1 MRVAVVGGGVVG
13 LCCAYELQRSGAEVV
28 VVERGRCGGAAS
40 LGNAGWI
47 VPSYSA
53 PIQAPGVMKQSLKWM
68 LDRDS
73 PLCVRPRLN
82 PDFLRWSWQF
92 WRSSTRQ
99 CFEKGIRALLDLN
112 EHTMRLFDGLRQAG
126 VEFEMHSTGL
136 LIAALSQEALEEVV
150 EEHYEVEKAGYENE
164 TELLD
169 HDAVRHLEPALS
181 DHVAGGLHLK
191 AERYVRPESF
201 TSGLVDYLAASDV
214 EVLENT
220 EVRTL
225 ARNGRHGWRIHTS
238 RDELEA
244 EGVIISA
251 GVWSARLLAK
261 LGTRLPLE
269 GARGCSVTA
278 SGQGAPPHHALKF
291 AEANVTCSPFEDG
304 VMRITGTL
312 DLTGTDSTLDRR
324 RLETVIRSAKQY
336 LHGWEPGKPEL
347 EWAGLRP
354 MTPDSLPLIGTVPGL
369 DRLYVATGHGQL
381 GVTLAPATAAKI
393 VPLILEDGLAPELE
407 PFRVDRF

>member
-1 MRVAVVGGGVVG
+1 LRVVVVGGGVVG

-28 VVERGRCGGAAS
+28 VVERDLCGGAAS

-53 PIQAPGVMKQSLKWM
+53 PIPAPGVMKQSLKWI

-73 PLCVRPRLN
+73 PLRVRPRLD

-99 CFEKGIRALLDLN
+99 RFEKGVKALLDLN
-112 EHTMRLFDGLRQAG
+112 EHTMQLFDDLRQAG

-136 LIAALSQEALEEVV
+136 LIATLSKEALEEVV
-150 EEHYEVEKAGYENE
+150 EEHYEVEKAGYEGE

-169 HDAVRHLEPALS
+169 HDAVRHLEPALNNQ
-181 DHVAGGLHLK
+181 VAGGLHLK
-191 AERYVRPESF
+191 NERHVRPESF
-201 TSGLVDYLAASDV
+201 TAGLVDYLTAAGV
-214 EVLENT
+214 GILENT
-220 EVRTL
+220 EVRAL

-238 RDELEA
+238 RDEIEA
-244 EGVIISA
+244 DGVIVAA
-251 GVWSARLLAK
+251 GIWSASLLAK
-261 LGTRLPLE
+261 LGMRLPLE

-278 SGQGAPPHHALKF
+278 SGSGTPPYHALKF
-291 AEANVTCSPFEDG
+291 AEANVTCSPFIDG
-304 VMRITGTL
+304 VRITGTL
-312 DLTGTDSTLDRR
+312 DLTGKDSTLDRR
-324 RLETVIRSAKQY
+324 RLETVIRSAKPY
-336 LHGWEPGKPEL
+336 LQDWEPGKPEL

-354 MTPDSLPLIGTVPGL
+354 MTPDSLPLIGAVPGQ

-381 GVTLAPATAAKI
+381 GVTLAPATAASL
-393 VPLILEDGLAPELE
+393 VPLVLENSPAPELE

>member
-28 VVERGRCGGAAS
+28 VVEKDLCGGAAS

-53 PIQAPGVMKQSLKWM
+53 PIPAPGVMKQSLKWM

-73 PLCVRPRLN
+73 PLRIRPRLN

-92 WRSSTRQ
+92 WRSSTRER
-99 CFEKGIRALLDLN
+99 FEKGIRALLDLN
-112 EHTMRLFDGLRQAG
+112 EHTMQLFDDLRQAG

-136 LIAALSQEALEEVV
+136 LIAALSEEALEEAV
-150 EEHYEVEKAGYENE
+150 EEHYEVEKAGYESE

-169 HDAVRHLEPALS
+169 SEAVRHREPALS
-181 DHVAGGLHLK
+181 NRVAGGLYLK
-191 AERYVRPESF
+191 NERHVRPESL
-201 TSGLVDYLAASDV
+201 TSGLVDYLTASGA
-214 EVLENT
+214 EILENT
-220 EVRTL
+220 EVRAL
-225 ARNGRHGWRIHTS
+225 ARDGRHGWRIHTS
-238 RDELEA
+238 QDEIEA
-244 EGVIISA
+244 DGVIVSA
-251 GVWSARLLAK
+251 GVWSAGLLAK
-261 LGTRLPLE
+261 LGMRLPLE

-278 SGQGAPPHHALKF
+278 SGPGTPPHHALKF
-291 AEANVTCSPFEDG
+291 AEANATCSPFEGG
-304 VMRITGTL
+304 VRITGTL
-312 DLTGTDSTLDRR
+312 DLTGKDSTFDRR
-324 RLETVIRSAKQY
+324 RLETVVRSAKPY
-336 LHGWEPGKPEL
+336 LHDWEPDKPEL

-354 MTPDSLPLIGTVPGL
+354 MTPDSLPLIGAVPGL

-381 GVTLAPATAAKI
+381 GVTLAPATAAK
-393 VPLILEDGLAPELE
+393 VAPLVLEDSLAPELE

>member
-1 MRVAVVGGGVVG
+1 MRIAVVGGGVVG

-28 VVERGRCGGAAS
+28 VVERDLCGGAAS

-53 PIQAPGVMKQSLKWM
+53 PIPAPGVMRQAFRWI

-73 PLCVRPRLN
+73 PLRVRPRLD

-92 WRSSTRQ
+92 WRDSTRQ
-99 CFEKGIRALLDLN
+99 RFEKGIRALLNLN
-112 EHTMRLFDGLRQAG
+112 EHTMRLFDSLRQAG
-126 VEFEMHSTGL
+126 VGFEMHSTGL
-136 LIAALSQEALEEVV
+136 LIATLSKEALEEVV
-150 EEHYEVEKAGYENE
+150 EEHYEVEKAGYEGE

-181 DHVAGGLHLK
+181 DRVAGGLHLK
-191 AERYVRPESF
+191 TERYVRPESF
-201 TSGLVDYLAASDV
+201 TAGLVDYLNASGV
-214 EVLENT
+214 GILENN
-220 EVRTL
+220 EVRAL

-244 EGVIISA
+244 DGVIVAA

-261 LGTRLPLE
+261 LGMRLPLE
-269 GARGCSVTA
+269 AARGCSVTA
-278 SGQGAPPHHALKF
+278 SDSGIPPNHALKF
-291 AEANVTCSPFEDG
+291 AEASVTCSPFENG
-304 VMRITGTL
+304 VRVTGTL
-312 DLTGTDSTLDRR
+312 DLTGKESTLDRR
-324 RLETVIRSAKQY
+324 RLETVIRSAKPY
-336 LHGWEPGKPEL
+336 LHDWEPNKPDL

-354 MTPDSLPLIGTVPGL
+354 MTPDSLALIGAVPGL

-393 VPLILEDGLAPELE
+393 TPLVLEDILAPELE